1 MRILICG
8 SRNFGDLQLMREVI
22 NDLSTYELVI
32 VHGDCR
38 GADKLA
44 ARVAQERGLVVEAW
58 PADWKQYGRAAGPIR
73 NIAMLDS
80 GIDEVIAFPVGE
92 SRGTEHTLREARK
105 RGIARTIW
113 REGSDND

>member
-1 MRILICG
+1 MRKTI
-8 SRNFGDLQLMREVI
+8 SRLPLDA
-22 NDLSTYELVI
+22 VI
-32 VHGDCR
+32 VHGACR
-38 GADKLA
+38 GAD
-44 ARVAQERGLVVEAW
+44 RIGERIAIDLGMKTEAW